1 MGSLIVTKDFILT
14 RNSATKNA
22 PYHNHIQMNSI
33 YENKKK
39 ETNYSMN
46 NNENL
51 ESELQL
57 ANKIKIKV
65 NMGLN

>member
-1 MGSLIVTKDFILT
+1 
-14 RNSATKNA
+14 
-22 PYHNHIQMNSI
+22 MNSI

-51 ESELQL
+51 ENELQL
-57 ANKIKIKV
+57 ANKLKKKKSIWV
-65 NMGLN
+65 